1 MKLNLNNIDLVMTA
15 GLVSQFPDDGLPQI
29 AFSGRS
35 NVGKSSLLN
44 SLIGRKSLARTSS
57 APGKTITVNFYQID
71 RKLYLVD
78 LPGYGYAQR
87 SATDQ
92 AKWSALVEEYVTGEK
107 GPGLVLQ
114 LVELKLGPTKNDEMM
129 IEWMNQCGMKY
140 IIVATKADKLNKTEY
155 NAAISRLEA
164 HPTLRP
170 GTPIFPYSVKSPG
183 TRDYV
188 WEAIKSHLTSE
199 ANPIVG

>member
-1 MKLNLNNIDLVMTA
+1 MKLNFNNIDLVMTA
-15 GLVSQFPDDGLPQI
+15 GLVSQFPNDGLPQI
-29 AFSGRS
+29 ALSGRS

-71 RKLYLVD
+71 KQLYLVD

-92 AKWSALVEEYVTGEK
+92 ARWSAVVEEYVTGEN
-107 GPGLVLQ
+107 GPLMVLQ
-114 LVELKLGPTKNDEMM
+114 LVELKLGPTKSDEMM
-129 IEWMNQCGMKY
+129 IEWMNGCGMNY
-140 IIVATKADKLNKTEY
+140 AIVATKADKLNKTEY
-155 NAAISRLEA
+155 NAAIARLEA
-164 HPTLRP
+164 NPILRP
-170 GTPIFPYSVKSPG
+170 GTAIFPYSVKSPN

-188 WEAIKSHLTSE
+188 WEEIKKQVSSKDE
-199 ANPIVG
+199 KN